1 MPPKVMRP
9 PPPPRYKR
17 VAEDSMVVEAPVID
31 GSKDTG
37 KSKKQR
43 AREAI
48 DAFAT
53 YTMSYTD
60 RIKELEV
67 NRIIIYCFALY

>member
-1 MPPKVMRP
+1 MPPKVLRP

-17 VAEDSMVVEAPVID
+17 FAENTMVVEAPVVD

-37 KSKKQR
+37 KLKKQR
-43 AREAI
+43 ASEAI

-53 YTMSYTD
+53 YTMSYT
-60 RIKELEV
+60 EH
-67 NRIIIYCFALY
+67 